1 MELVGLSQK
10 VLWAI
15 TVVQGRVYLHT
26 KMLSVVIKL
35 TKGLMIPNM
44 T

>member
-1 MELVGLSQK
+1 MPEK

-26 KMLSVVIKL
+26 KMLKMLVS
-35 TKGLMIPNM
+35 N
-44 T
+44 